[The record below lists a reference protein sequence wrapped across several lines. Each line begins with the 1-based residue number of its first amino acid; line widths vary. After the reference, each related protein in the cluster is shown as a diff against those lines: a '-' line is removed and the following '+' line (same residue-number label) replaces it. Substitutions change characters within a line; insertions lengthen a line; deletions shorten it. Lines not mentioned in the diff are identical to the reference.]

1 MNTQNFIDM
10 RGLIMWFLQVV
21 MVFIIAAIIFVGGLI
36 QGEAQERDRQKRL
49 RHLKRM
55 GGQDGTNKYL

>member
-1 MNTQNFIDM
+1 
-10 RGLIMWFLQVV
+10 MWFLQVV

-55 GGQDGTNKYL
+55 GGQNGTNKYL

>member
-1 MNTQNFIDM
+1 M
-10 RGLIMWFLQVV
+10 MWFLQVM

-49 RHLKRM
+49 RHIKRM
-55 GGQDGTNKYL
+55 GGTDGSNKYMRAK